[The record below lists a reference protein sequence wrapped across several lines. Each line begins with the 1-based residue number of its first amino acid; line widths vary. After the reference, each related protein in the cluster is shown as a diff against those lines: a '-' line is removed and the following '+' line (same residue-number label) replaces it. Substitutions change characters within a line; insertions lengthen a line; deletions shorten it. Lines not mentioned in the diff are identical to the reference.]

1 MQLFKPNNNGH
12 PWCGVHVA
20 VGPNA
25 MLLGTEPSPYWV
37 AMAKAIMLHL
47 PCLCLST
54 MLYSTLPMHM
64 GGKGPHIL
72 PTKFKDSSKK
82 SRIKIF

>member
-1 MQLFKPNNNGH
+1 
-12 PWCGVHVA
+12 
-20 VGPNA
+20 
-25 MLLGTEPSPYWV
+25 
-37 AMAKAIMLHL
+37 MAKAIMLHL

-54 MLYSTLPMHM
+54 MLYSALPVHM